1 VSGDVTQKGDIV
13 LDAAAGA
20 AVLRLT
26 GEWVMPNLVV
36 LERKVHRSPTPDGDA
51 VTVDGSGVGSL
62 DTAGV
67 YLLRTLRARLEA
79 HGKQVTMRGLRREF
93 IDLLA
98 LVDDRLG
105 PTTTVPVPE
114 RKVFLER
121 IGRATYERTW
131 DFLGLL
137 AFVGQTAIAGARQ
150 LGNPRRIRG
159 RETAKIIEHNGLN
172 ALPIVG
178 LLTFLLGIVVAY
190 QGGVQLRTY
199 GANIFVVELVGLIM
213 LRELAPLIAA
223 IIVAGRT
230 GSAYAA
236 EIGTMR
242 VTEEVDAM
250 KTIGI
255 SPYDQLVLPKVIGL
269 MLAMPLLTV
278 FADALGILG
287 GMVMASNVLDV
298 SFTDFLQRMPE
309 AVSVSDFVVGIVKAP
324 VFALIIAMVGCYQGF
339 QVSGGADSV
348 GRQTTIAVVQS
359 IFLVIIADAA
369 FSILF
374 SWLGV

>member
-1 VSGDVTQKGDIV
+1 MSDDVTQTEELVFDG
-13 LDAAAGA
+13 AAGA
-20 AVLRLT
+20 AVLRLK
-26 GEWVMPNLVV
+26 GDWVIPNLVA
-36 LERKVHRSPTPDGDA
+36 LERMVHHSTAPDGDT
-51 VTVDGSGVGSL
+51 VTVDGSGVGAL

-67 YLLRTLRARLEA
+67 YLLRALRARFEA
-79 HGKQVTMRGLRREF
+79 QGKQVTMSGLRTEHV
-93 IDLLA
+93 DLLA
-98 LVDDRLG
+98 LVDERLG
-105 PTTTVPVPE
+105 PTTEIAVPE
-114 RKVFLER
+114 KKILLER
-121 IGRATYERTW
+121 VGRATFERTW

-137 AFVGQTAIAGARQ
+137 AFVGQTAVAGARQ
-150 LGNPRRIRG
+150 IRNPRRIRA
-159 RETAKIIEHNGLN
+159 RETAKIVQHTGLN

-178 LLTFLLGIVVAY
+178 LLTFLLGFVVAY

-223 IIVAGRT
+223 IIIAGRT

-255 SPYDQLVLPKVIGL
+255 SPHDQLVLPKVIGL
-269 MLAMPLLTV
+269 MIAMPLLTV
-278 FADALGILG
+278 FADVLGIFG
-287 GMVMASNVLDV
+287 GMVMASNVLEV
-298 SFTDFLQRMPE
+298 SFTDFLQRMPD
-309 AVSVSDFVVGIVKAP
+309 AISVSDFVVGVVKAP
-324 VFALIIAMVGCYQGF
+324 VFALIIATVGCYQGF

-374 SWLGV
+374 SWWGV